1 MNEEGAR
8 KNRGTKNS
16 RPDEKDLTF
25 ERRLR
30 LVGRAPDF

>member
-1 MNEEGAR
+1 MRKGQG

-16 RPDEKDLTF
+16 RPDEKDLIL
-25 ERRLR
+25 ERGLK